1 MSRLRSDVKKEVR
14 FYSDVYN
21 NHADIERYRFIKAA
35 RDEAKK
41 TNPVEIQNNK
51 RRKIVQTLT
60 KERQADPNNREVYTK
75 KMLNETIKMF
85 GEEFNAL
92 SNNGEIT
99 KEQAELLT
107 RQYLLHRDVLKT
119 FDKEMNLNVKLY
131 DTFLDYIYKLNPL
144 LVELAEGKQLELTK

>member
-1 MSRLRSDVKKEVR
+1 MSRLHSEVKKAVR
-14 FYSDVYN
+14 YYSNVFN
-21 NHADIERYRFIKAA
+21 NSAEIEQHRFIKAA

-41 TNPVEIQNNK
+41 TDPVEIQGNK

-60 KERQADPNNREVYTK
+60 KERQADPKNRELYTK

-85 GEEFNAL
+85 GEEYSAL
-92 SNNGEIT
+92 TKNREIT

-131 DTFLDYIYKLNPL
+131 DTFLDYIYKLNPIL
-144 LVELAEGKQLELTK
+144 ANLAEGKQLELTK